1 MLINLRLKPFMQA
14 QNKYHQRKQNLETF
28 QIVHSCK
35 TTTRNQ
41 SADFVSPRYNSVR
54 LKLQTV
60 AVPDKTKTMQLS
72 KVWTVLVGLPSKT
85 QTMATFPQLSDKKST
100 VKHMPASCV

>member
-28 QIVHSCK
+28 QIVHSYK
-35 TTTRNQ
+35 MTTRNQ

-60 AVPDKTKTMQLS
+60 AVPGKTKTMQLS
-72 KVWTVLVGLPSKT
+72 KV
-85 QTMATFPQLSDKKST
+85 
-100 VKHMPASCV
+100 